1 MPITLA
7 TTPHA
12 EAVTAM
18 MVEVE
23 LCRVLEDERGSEFVD
38 TDTESAECMDF
49 FLSIFSA
56 EIRERKLSGEL
67 AEICACLISL
77 SSSSPVNKTSLL
89 LIHTHTQQF
98 WGEYSTSMVL
108 TRTSWATSVFRIDWI
123 LTFRDTTL
131 SRQIENL
138 SLVAVA
144 SHAGISLVRY
154 PALSIF
160 VDVIVAVPAFI
171 AGWCRIDEHQC
182 WSNSLRWTCG
192 TAVAGKL
199 NGIGTGQ
206 RKTRHSG
213 AEWYS
218 SLASAGDTCIALPG
232 PPFIVL
238 YSILHASCWVAD

>member
-1 MPITLA
+1 MA
-7 TTPHA
+7 TSS
-12 EAVTAM
+12 
-18 MVEVE
+18 
-23 LCRVLEDERGSEFVD
+23 GSEVRTVSFE
-38 TDTESAECMDF
+38 TDLRARR
-49 FLSIFSA
+49 L
-56 EIRERKLSGEL
+56 LGEL

-77 SSSSPVNKTSLL
+77 SSSSPVNKTSLP
-89 LIHTHTQQF
+89 LIHTHAQQF
-98 WGEYSTSMVL
+98 GESMVL

-131 SRQIENL
+131 SRQMENL

-144 SHAGISLVRY
+144 SQAGISLVRY

-206 RKTRHSG
+206 WKTRHSG